1 MTALPP
7 EAQTYLAG
15 ALATVRAHGAGRV
28 VLAIDCD
35 PAGKPSAYRVTA
47 PGYDSGSRPIAP
59 ASPLAAAQG
68 HAAEPVWV
76 ASRPE
81 PCASLLAAL
90 EGIR

>member
-47 PGYDSGSRPIAP
+47 PGYDSGSRLIAP
-59 ASPLAAAQG
+59 ARPLAGAQG
-68 HAAEPVWV
+68 HAAGFLRPE
-76 ASRPE
+76 SRPE
-81 PCASLLAAL
+81 PCARLLAAM
-90 EGIR
+90 EAR